1 MYQATVDEWL
11 QDGQAA
17 LQGGQ
22 TLDTRQAF
30 CTLLLNCTVHP
41 FGFAEL
47 VFFFRI
53 PHMCTVLEATR
64 GQTSLDSTHLT
75 ILHLLKWAPHCFD
88 GSVLW

>member
-11 QDGQAA
+11 QAGQAA

-47 VFFFRI
+47 VFFFQN
-53 PHMCTVLEATR
+53 P
-64 GQTSLDSTHLT
+64 THV
-75 ILHLLKWAPHCFD
+75 HCFGGD
-88 GSVLW
+88 RNPSIAHT